1 MATRDEMRSRGLTAG
16 ISLAA
21 SGLIALLVAAGAMT
35 APEQVGAG
43 KAGAQKSVC
52 GLGMGKKARGRPIR
66 LGGIFTL
73 APGVDLTIVG
83 KVAEAYFKCVNDN
96 GGIRGRPITY
106 RIYTE
111 DLKPEQ
117 AAAHA
122 RKLVESDQ
130 VVGVAGSASLEECAV
145 NRDYWKRTG
154 YNVINAG
161 YQDECFASP
170 AYAAVNMGP
179 RYSSIGATQGLVR
192 AGARSIVVSSPS
204 TIATYAN
211 GGPLKVASA
220 AGIPGL
226 SDAQTLPIT
235 DPNAVVL
242 KLVQQAK
249 LAARGGKGGVILNY
263 TPDSA
268 IPLLKAAEAQ
278 GLVNEVL
285 WGSSTPIANEWTAS
299 QISKQWNRFNLCC
312 INQEFDNLVTGEPD
326 AVLYGQITK
335 KYAPTIPL
343 QALGQAGFL
352 VGKFV
357 TSALL
362 SIDGVVDKKSYNRAV
377 LQLRNQR
384 SDLLCKPYYFW
395 KLPYHI
401 PNNADI
407 TVSYSNGKVVQVE
420 KCFNIA
426 AVDKE
431 LAQTRKWEKKFKLNP
446 G

>member
-1 MATRDEMRSRGLTAG
+1 MLTACVA
-16 ISLAA
+16 LAA
-21 SGLIALLVAAGAMT
+21 SSLIALFVAAGAVT

-43 KAGAQKSVC
+43 KAGPRKSVC
-52 GLGMGKKARGRPIR
+52 GLGTGKKARGSPIK

-73 APGVDLTIVG
+73 APGVDLTIVA
-83 KVAEAYFKCVNDN
+83 KVADAYFKCVNDN
-96 GGIRGRPITY
+96 GGIRGRPIAY
-106 RIYTE
+106 RAYTE
-111 DLKPEQ
+111 ELKPEDV
-117 AAAHA
+117 AALA
-122 RKLVESDQ
+122 RRLVETDK
-130 VVGVAGSASLEECAV
+130 VIGVAGNASFDDCTV

-154 YNVINAG
+154 YYVINVG
-161 YQDECFASP
+161 YRAECFASP
-170 AYAAVNMGP
+170 SYAAVNMGP
-179 RYSSIGATQGLVR
+179 RYSSIGAAQGLVR
-192 AGARSIVVSSPS
+192 AGARAIVVSSPS

-211 GGPLKVASA
+211 GGPLKVSSA

-249 LAARGGKGGVILNY
+249 LAAKGGKGGVILNY
-263 TPDSA
+263 SPESA

-299 QISKQWNRFNLCC
+299 QISRQWNRSNLCC
-312 INQEFDNLVTGEPD
+312 INQEFDNLLTGEPD
-326 AVLYGQITK
+326 AVLYAQITK
-335 KYAPTIPL
+335 RYAPTVPL

-357 TSALL
+357 ANALL
-362 SIDGVVDKKSYNRAV
+362 SVDGPVDKRSYNRAV

-384 SDLLCKPYYFW
+384 SDMLCKPYYFW
-395 KLPYHI
+395 KLPHHI
-401 PNNADI
+401 PNNTDI
-407 TVSYSNGKVVQVE
+407 TVSYSNGRVVRVE
-420 KCFNIA
+420 KCFGIA

-431 LAQTRKWEKKFKLNP
+431 LVQTRKWERKFKLNA